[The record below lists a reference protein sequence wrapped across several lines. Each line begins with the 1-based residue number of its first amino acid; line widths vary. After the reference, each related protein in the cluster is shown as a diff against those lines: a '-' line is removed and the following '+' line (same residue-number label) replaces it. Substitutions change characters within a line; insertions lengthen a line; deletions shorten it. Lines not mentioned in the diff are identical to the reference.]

1 MRKFEVGK
9 VYGEDAV
16 KYEVVKRT
24 AKFVTI
30 LEVHHFGKF
39 NEIKKSQ
46 PFFKTFAGKTEKAM
60 FLNEVASAFKCK
72 NAIPTKGRNCIFA
85 TQFFIRRQKSFKL

>member
-39 NEIKKSQ
+39 NEIKK
-46 PFFKTFAGKTEKAM
+46 E
-60 FLNEVASAFKCK
+60 
-72 NAIPTKGRNCIFA
+72 
-85 TQFFIRRQKSFKL
+85 

>member
-39 NEIKKSQ
+39 NETKVKVSLWDE
-46 PFFKTFAGKTEKAM
+46 TEALV
-60 FLNEVASAFKCK
+60 FGSRTVVA
-72 NAIPTKGRNCIFA
+72 
-85 TQFFIRRQKSFKL
+85 